1 MLHFGSFNIRT
12 DIFVLI
18 LSVVILTV
26 QFLFCFKVK
35 NTIVRLIPVC
45 LFSCLTLVFTA
56 LIFVFEGWDSL
67 GFLLLAICSAVL
79 LLVCGL
85 GWGIWRLVKN
95 RKNIR

>member
-1 MLHFGSFNIRT
+1 MLHFGSFDIRT

-18 LSVVILTV
+18 LSAILLIA
-26 QFLFCFKVK
+26 QLLLCFKVK
-35 NTIVRLIPVC
+35 KTVVRLIPVC
-45 LFSCLTLVFTA
+45 LLSCLTVVFTA

-67 GFLLLAICSAVL
+67 GFLIIAICSAAL

-85 GWGIWRLVKN
+85 GWGIWWLVKN